1 MTRRTLALESVK
13 KWDAG
18 TKGRI
23 AEILAEP
30 YMSSE
35 ESGEEEGSKVYVI
48 KTIPWE
54 SELLKKRKRKLDK
67 RFIKTVSK
75 RSQQRGTLN
84 FAFRPVKGHEFCKSL
99 EIHELKHH
107 EKNLA
112 IEFEGVFKFH

>member
-13 KWDAG
+13 KWDPG

-30 YMSSE
+30 YMCSE
-35 ESGEEEGSKVYVI
+35 ESGEEEGAKVYVI

-67 RFIKTVSK
+67 RYIKTVSK
-75 RSQQRGTLN
+75 RSQQR
-84 FAFRPVKGHEFCKSL
+84 AVKRVRREEVHPSVPKPEDCPDW
-99 EIHELKHH
+99 
-107 EKNLA
+107 A
-112 IEFEGVFKFH
+112 CV

>member
-1 MTRRTLALESVK
+1 MTRRILALESVK

-35 ESGEEEGSKVYVI
+35 ESGEEECSKVYVI

-54 SELLKKRKRKLDK
+54 RELLKKRKRKLDK
-67 RFIKTVSK
+67 RYIKTVSK
-75 RSQQRGTLN
+75 RSQQR
-84 FAFRPVKGHEFCKSL
+84 AVKHVRREEVRSSVPKPEDCPDW
-99 EIHELKHH
+99 
-107 EKNLA
+107 A
-112 IEFEGVFKFH
+112 CV